1 MQCAH
6 AVLDAAEG
14 LAAGFL
20 QAGAGGGQAQA
31 ATGPLEQ
38 GQAQMV
44 FQQLQ
49 LPADRAMGYMQ
60 GLCSAA
66 NAAQTCGGLEC
77 PQGIQRRQ
85 Q

>member
-1 MQCAH
+1 M
-6 AVLDAAEG
+6 AVVSAKRSVPPSSLPVP
-14 LAAGFL
+14 
-20 QAGAGGGQAQA
+20 

>member
-1 MQCAH
+1 
-6 AVLDAAEG
+6 
-14 LAAGFL
+14 
-20 QAGAGGGQAQA
+20 
-31 ATGPLEQ
+31 
-38 GQAQMV
+38 MV

-49 LPADRAMGYMQ
+49 LAADRTMGHMQ